1 MLKVFLKSLET
12 GGVGHDKYH
21 QKFVSITNRY
31 SFKINLI
38 SDKYTIDAKSIM
50 GVFSLDLSRPLT
62 MQIEEETHP
71 EYAEFMEE
79 AQPFFVK

>member
-1 MLKVFLKSLET
+1 MTNTTIRRTSIEDVK
-12 GGVGHDKYH
+12 
-21 QKFVSITNRY
+21 KFVSITNRY